1 MNTEIQ
7 VMTETYIPGEREEH
21 SGSVLAGRLESL
33 ESVVTG
39 LTSEDGG
46 RLARLEEQVRTL
58 NQAIQSN
65 DDYDL
70 KLRRQRR

>member
-1 MNTEIQ
+1 M
-7 VMTETYIPGEREEH
+7 
-21 SGSVLAGRLESL
+21 LAGRLETL

-46 RLARLEEQVRTL
+46 RLTRLEEQVRTL
-58 NQAIQSN
+58 NQAIQCN

>member
-1 MNTEIQ
+1 M
-7 VMTETYIPGEREEH
+7 
-21 SGSVLAGRLESL
+21 LAGRLETL

-70 KLRRQRR
+70 KLRRQKR